1 MAMDTTALAHIWAPT
16 LAAADT
22 TTTNGMDAMMQKMD
36 DCMSMMDECMKMMK
50 SMQSGMGKGS
60 PMGDMKM

>member
-16 LAAADT
+16 LAAAD

-50 SMQSGMGKGS
+50 SMQGGMGKAS